1 MGYVKI
7 DDGKMMELAVS
18 APLGIYGSNFGY
30 RAALLLCSIYFPF
43 KRRYFYLMKVN
54 GSAFTTLE
62 IRANVTAVDY
72 NLYILQQASEKPR
85 ASN

>member
-30 RAALLLCSIYFPF
+30 KTTCYSV
-43 KRRYFYLMKVN
+43 RYIFFVKCDISLMKVN

-62 IRANVTAVDY
+62 IPANVTAVDY
-72 NLYILQQASEKPR
+72 NL
-85 ASN
+85 